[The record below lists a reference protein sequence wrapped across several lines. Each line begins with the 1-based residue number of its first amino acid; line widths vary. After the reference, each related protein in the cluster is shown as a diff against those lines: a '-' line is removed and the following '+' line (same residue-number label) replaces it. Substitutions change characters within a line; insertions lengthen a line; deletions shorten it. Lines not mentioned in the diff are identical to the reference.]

1 MKRKTFIAIL
11 AIAMVLVLSLA
22 ILTACNNK
30 KHDFSSKWEYDETSH
45 WHECMT
51 KKHSDVADKA
61 DHTFDAGV
69 VTTEPTEAAEG
80 VKTLTCTVCG
90 YQKTESVPQ
99 LEHTYDMN
107 NWKFDEQTHWHP
119 ATCAHTDLKKD
130 EAQHTWNEGVVT
142 TQPTETTEDV
152 KTYTCTVCGNT
163 KTATIGTLEHK
174 HTFDTER
181 WDHDAENHWH
191 PATCA
196 HTSEKKDLAAHSW
209 NEGVVTTQPTETT
222 EGVKTYTCTVCGN
235 TKTATIGTL
244 EHKHTFDTERWDH
257 DAENHWHPA
266 TCAHTSE
273 KKGLAAHS
281 WNEGVVTTQP
291 TETTEGVKT
300 YTCTV
305 CGNTKTATIGMLD
318 HKHTFDT
325 ERWTYDA
332 ENHWHPATCA
342 HTDEKKD
349 LAAHSWNAGVV
360 TTEPNYGVEG
370 EKTFTCTV
378 CKTTRVESVPAL
390 APKTNTISFASDLS
404 LDKTYDGRAVVV
416 AADKVNRKG
425 NGAITIEYMR
435 EDESTYSTVAPKDA
449 GTYYVRASVAPT
461 AEWLGGKIE
470 KEFTIE
476 HRTLTLSESVY
487 SRKIDQTLESGK
499 FGLEC
504 KNVQEET
511 NNVVTWVTVEVPDQ
525 YRAAGIHNIR
535 VGELIV
541 DNQNFVIESNTIVR
555 LTVWDAPEFYAGV
568 QNTFSISGR
577 GTVLEV
583 QIANGTVN
591 VGDQLLINE
600 LGKVITVTAIET
612 NRQVLESATAGDT
625 AGLLTKDVT
634 KDEVKR
640 GYTITKL
647 DTVASYDKFTATI
660 RVLETKTTPMQDN
673 YNPNARFVFIDGI
686 GDIQCTIK
694 FPTGSDMLMPGETLA
709 GVTVDFKGAT
719 VPAFVGRRFL
729 LIDGSSKTVAEG
741 VITDVAPKTRVNCT
755 VSEPTGKTAVIEPI
769 QGGEKTFALNL
780 NRSTALENIVDSEA
794 IDVVVKYD
802 GVIVGSYKRTGLGV
816 GSGDL
821 AHVENGGTL
830 SGSYININL
839 AKGVSGLTDA
849 DGNWICD
856 QANVT
861 FDVSAKQTQQVD
873 NLEAGSVTTIS
884 IGSKE
889 VKYFTLNELE
899 PLSSGWYSFVNAFNT
914 SGSSR
919 YELYTDAGVKVDMMS
934 DMFKSTGG
942 KYYVRYTVNANIL
955 NAQIGF
961 IAAKEE
967 LEATNTT
974 KSLIIPSGKKDDRLV
989 IKVTLNRALSYFH
1002 KNTVTFQGNVSA
1014 FNGSVVKV
1022 YDSNYK
1028 FYNGMGYQSLP
1039 TGHWFFLPT
1048 QNSEQTYAYIMMKYA
1063 ADLAGTAELKFEHSA
1078 AVQLLNSDLQTVPFK
1093 ANASM
1098 NFMFKAPT
1106 TGKYKIEI
1114 VATGSNAL
1122 IPPTT
1127 ISVNMVYDPNLAT
1140 VTINDNTYFNANT
1153 TEGYYSITLKN
1164 LTDSAQ
1170 TVRIHVVK
1178 VS

>member
-69 VTTEPTEAAEG
+69 VTTQPTEAAEG

-130 EAQHTWNEGVVT
+130 EAEHT
-142 TQPTETTEDV
+142 
-152 KTYTCTVCGNT
+152 
-163 KTATIGTLEHK
+163 
-174 HTFDTER
+174 
-181 WDHDAENHWH
+181 
-191 PATCA
+191 
-196 HTSEKKDLAAHSW
+196 W

-266 TCAHTSE
+266 TCAHT
-273 KKGLAAHS
+273 
-281 WNEGVVTTQP
+281 
-291 TETTEGVKT
+291 
-300 YTCTV
+300 
-305 CGNTKTATIGMLD
+305 
-318 HKHTFDT
+318 
-325 ERWTYDA
+325 
-332 ENHWHPATCA
+332 
-342 HTDEKKD
+342 DEKKD
-349 LAAHSWNAGVV
+349 LAAHSWNAGVI
-360 TTEPNYGVEG
+360 TKEPNYGVEG
-370 EKTFTCTV
+370 EKTYTCTT
-378 CKTTRVESVPAL
+378 CKATRVESVPAL
-390 APKTNTISFASDLS
+390 EPKTNAISFASDLS
-404 LDKTYDGRAVVV
+404 LDKTYDGTPVVV

-449 GTYYVRASVAPT
+449 GTYHVRASVAPT

-470 KEFTIE
+470 TEFTIE
-476 HRTLTLSESVY
+476 HRILTLSESVY

-504 KNVQEET
+504 KNVAEET
-511 NNVVTWVTVEVPDQ
+511 NNVVTWVTIGVPEQ
-525 YRAAGIHNIR
+525 YRAAGIHNMR
-535 VGELIV
+535 VSELIV
-541 DNQNFVIESNTIVR
+541 DNPNFVIESNTSVR

-568 QNTFSISGR
+568 EDMFSITGR
-577 GTVLEV
+577 GTVLSV

-591 VGDQLLINE
+591 VGDQLHINE
-600 LGKVITVTAIET
+600 LGKVFTVTAIENNGQAVET
-612 NRQVLESATAGDT
+612 ANAGDT
-625 AGLLTKDVT
+625 VGLLTKDVT
-634 KDEVKR
+634 KGEVER

-647 DTVASYDKFTATI
+647 DTVASYDKVTATI
-660 RVLETKTTPMQDN
+660 RVSEDKKTPIATG
-673 YNPNARFVFIDGI
+673 YSPNARFIFIEGI
-686 GDIQCTIK
+686 GNIPSTIK
-694 FPTGSDMLMPGETLA
+694 FPTGSVMLMPGETLA

-729 LIDGSSKTVAEG
+729 LIEGGKTVAEG
-741 VITDVAPKTRVNCT
+741 VVTDVAPKTRVNCT
-755 VSEPTGKTAVIEPI
+755 VSEPAGKTAVIEPI

-780 NRSTALENIVDSEA
+780 NRSSAFEYLVDSEA
-794 IDVVVKYD
+794 IDLVVKYD

-816 GSGDL
+816 GNGDL

-830 SGSYININL
+830 QGSYININL

-861 FDVSAKQTQQVD
+861 FDVSATLTQQVD
-873 NLEAGSVTTIS
+873 NLAAGSVTTIS
-884 IGSKE
+884 IGAND

-899 PLSSGWYSFVNAFNT
+899 PLTSGWYSFVNAFNNN
-914 SGSSR
+914 GSSR
-919 YELYTDAGVKVDMMS
+919 YAVYTDAGVKVDMMS

-942 KYYVRYTVNANIL
+942 GYYVRYTVNANIL

-961 IAAKEE
+961 IAAKGE
-967 LEATNTT
+967 LSATNTT
-974 KSLIIPSGKKDDRLV
+974 KSLIIPSGNQGDRVV
-989 IKVTLNRALSYFH
+989 IKVTLNKALSYFY
-1002 KNTVTFQGNVSA
+1002 KNTVTFKQNVSA

-1022 YDSNYK
+1022 YDSNYQY
-1028 FYNGMGYQSLP
+1028 YNAMGYQSLP
-1039 TGHWFFLPT
+1039 SGHRFYLPT

-1063 ADLAGTAELKFEHSA
+1063 ADLTGTAELKFEHSA
-1078 AVQLLNSDLQTVPFK
+1078 AGVQLLNENLQTVPFK

-1098 NFMFKAPT
+1098 NFMFKVPT
-1106 TGKYKIEI
+1106 TGQYKIEI
-1114 VATGSNAL
+1114 VATDSNVL

-1127 ISVNMVYDPNLAT
+1127 ISVDKVYDTNFAT
-1140 VTINDNTYFNANT
+1140 VNIIDNTKFNANAT
-1153 TEGYYSITLKN
+1153 GGYYSLTLKN
-1164 LTDSAQ
+1164 MTNSEMD
-1170 TVRIHVVK
+1170 VRIRVYK

>member
-22 ILTACNNK
+22 VLTACNNK

-61 DHTFDAGV
+61 DHTFDEGV
-69 VTTEPTEAAEG
+69 IATQPTEDAAG

-99 LEHTYDMN
+99 LGHTFDMD

-119 ATCAHTDLKKD
+119 ATCTHTDLKKD
-130 EAQHTWNEGVVT
+130 EAEHAWNEGVI
-142 TQPTETTEDV
+142 TTE
-152 KTYTCTVCGNT
+152 
-163 KTATIGTLEHK
+163 
-174 HTFDTER
+174 
-181 WDHDAENHWH
+181 
-191 PATCA
+191 
-196 HTSEKKDLAAHSW
+196 
-209 NEGVVTTQPTETT
+209 PTETT
-222 EGVKTYTCTVCGN
+222 EGVKTYTCTVCHN
-235 TKTATIGTL
+235 TKTAKIGTL
-244 EHKHTFDTERWDH
+244 EHKHTFDTGRWEYN
-257 DAENHWHPA
+257 AENHWHPA
-266 TCAHTSE
+266 TCGHTDE
-273 KKGLAAHS
+273 KKDLGAHV
-281 WNEGVVTTQP
+281 WNEGVVTTEP
-291 TETTEGVKT
+291 TETTDGVKT
-300 YTCTV
+300 YTCTT
-305 CGNTKTATIGMLD
+305 CGNTKTATIGKLD
-318 HKHTFDT
+318 HEHTFDMT
-325 ERWTYDA
+325 KWSYDT

-349 LAAHSWNAGVV
+349 LAAHNWNAGVI
-360 TTEPNYGVEG
+360 TKPADYGVEG
-370 EKTFTCTV
+370 EKTYTCTT
-378 CKTTRVESVPAL
+378 CKATRVENIPATP
-390 APKTNTISFASDLS
+390 PKYNTLTFDGGLELS
-404 LDKTYDGRAVVV
+404 KTYDGMPVVLNSENV
-416 AADKVNRKG
+416 HFNGKG
-425 NGAITIEYMR
+425 TLTIEYKL
-435 EDESTYSTVAPKDA
+435 EDEDDSAYTTTAPADAGEYIVRATVA
-449 GTYYVRASVAPT
+449 GT
-461 AEWLGGKIE
+461 AEWYGTSNTKL
-470 KEFTIE
+470 FTIM
-476 HRTLTLSESVY
+476 HRILTLSESVY
-487 SRKIDQTLESGK
+487 SKKVDQNLESGK

-504 KNVQEET
+504 KNVAEET

-525 YRAAGIHNIR
+525 YRTVGIHNMR

-541 DNQNFVIESNTIVR
+541 DNPNYMFSVADESKEVR

-568 QNTFSISGR
+568 KNTFSISSR

-591 VGDQLLINE
+591 VGDQLHINE
-600 LGKVITVTAIET
+600 LGKVFTVTAIEKSSQAVQT
-612 NRQVLESATAGDT
+612 ATAGDT
-625 AGLLTKDVT
+625 VGLLTKDVT
-634 KDEVKR
+634 KEEVKH
-640 GYTITKL
+640 GYTITKI
-647 DTVASYDKFTATI
+647 DTVASYDKVTATI
-660 RVLETKTTPMQDN
+660 RVLETKPTQI
-673 YNPNARFVFIDGI
+673 PNIYKPFARFIFIDGI
-686 GDIQCTIK
+686 GDIQSTITL
-694 FPTGSDMLMPGETLA
+694 PISSGLMPGYTLA
-709 GVTVDFKGAT
+709 GVTVDFNGAK
-719 VPAFVGRRFL
+719 VPAFVGRRFW
-729 LIDGSSKTVAEG
+729 LIEGGRAVVEG

-780 NRSTALENIVDSEA
+780 NRSTALKDIVDSEA
-794 IDVVVKYD
+794 IDLVVKYN
-802 GVIVGSYKRTGLGV
+802 GVVVGSYKRTGIGV

-830 SGSYININL
+830 KGSYININL

-861 FDVSAKQTQQVD
+861 FDVTAKQTQQVD

-967 LEATNTT
+967 LEATNIT

-989 IKVTLNRALSYFH
+989 IKVTLNKATSYFH

-1028 FYNGMGYQSLP
+1028 LYNGMGYQSIP

-1078 AVQLLNSDLQTVPFK
+1078 AIQLLNSDFQTVPFK

-1114 VATGSNAL
+1114 AATGSNAL

-1127 ISVNMVYDPNLAT
+1127 ISVNMVYDPNFAT
-1140 VTINDNTYFNANT
+1140 VTINDNTYFNANA

-1164 LTDSAQ
+1164 MTNSEQ
-1170 TVRIHVVK
+1170 KVRIHVVK
-1178 VS
+1178 VA

>member
-69 VTTEPTEAAEG
+69 VTTQPTEAAEG

-90 YQKTESVPQ
+90 YQKTEPVPK
-99 LEHTYDMN
+99 LEHTFDMGK
-107 NWKFDEQTHWHP
+107 WKFDEQTHWHP

-130 EAQHTWNEGVVT
+130 EAEHVWNEGVIT
-142 TQPTETTEDV
+142 TQPTETTEGV

-163 KTATIGTLEHK
+163 KTATIGKLDHE

-222 EGVKTYTCTVCGN
+222 EGVKTYTCTVCGD
-235 TKTATIGTL
+235 TKTATIGT
-244 EHKHTFDTERWDH
+244 
-257 DAENHWHPA
+257 
-266 TCAHTSE
+266 
-273 KKGLAAHS
+273 
-281 WNEGVVTTQP
+281 
-291 TETTEGVKT
+291 
-300 YTCTV
+300 
-305 CGNTKTATIGMLD
+305 LD

-325 ERWTYDA
+325 ERWEHDA

-349 LAAHSWNAGVV
+349 LAAHKWNDGVI
-360 TTEPNYGVEG
+360 TKPADYGVEG
-370 EKTFTCTV
+370 EKTFTCTT
-378 CKTTRVESVPAL
+378 CKATRVESVPATP
-390 APKTNTISFASDLS
+390 PKTNTISFASGLS
-404 LDKTYDGRAVVV
+404 LDKTYDGTPVVLNPENV
-416 AADKVNRKG
+416 HFNG
-425 NGAITIEYMR
+425 NGALTIEYMR
-435 EDESTYSTVAPKDA
+435 EDESDSTYTTTAPTDA
-449 GTYYVRASVAPT
+449 GEYIVRASVAGT
-461 AEWLGGKIE
+461 AEWYGISNTKS
-470 KEFTIE
+470 FTIM
-476 HRTLTLSESVY
+476 HRILTLSESVY

-504 KNVQEET
+504 KNVAEET
-511 NNVVTWVTVEVPDQ
+511 NNVVTWVTIGVPEQ
-525 YRAAGIHNIR
+525 YRTAGIHNMR
-535 VGELIV
+535 VSELIV
-541 DNQNFVIESNTIVR
+541 DNPNFVIESNTSVR

-568 QNTFSISGR
+568 EDVLSITGR
-577 GTVLEV
+577 GTVLSV

-591 VGDQLLINE
+591 VGDQLHINE
-600 LGKVITVTAIET
+600 LGKVFTVTAMQNGSQVVET
-612 NRQVLESATAGDT
+612 ATAGDT
-625 AGLLTKDVT
+625 VGLLTKDVER
-634 KDEVKR
+634 KEVER
-640 GYTITKL
+640 GYTLTKL
-647 DTVASYDKFTATI
+647 DTVASYDKVTATI
-660 RVLETKTTPMQDN
+660 RVSEDKKTPIATGYAP
-673 YNPNARFVFIDGI
+673 YARFIFIEGI
-686 GDIQCTIK
+686 GNIPSTIK
-694 FPTGSDMLMPGETLA
+694 FPTGSVMLMPGETLA
-709 GVTVDFKGAT
+709 GVTVDFGGAK

-729 LIDGSSKTVAEG
+729 LIEGGKTVAEG
-741 VITDVAPKTRVNCT
+741 VVTDVAHTTRVNCT

-769 QGGEKTFALNL
+769 ESGAKTFALNL
-780 NRSTALENIVDSEA
+780 NRSSAFEYLVDSEA
-794 IDVVVKYD
+794 IDLVVKYD
-802 GVIVGSYKRTGLGV
+802 GVVVGSYKRTGLGV
-816 GSGDL
+816 GEGDL

-830 SGSYININL
+830 KGSYININL
-839 AKGVSGLTDA
+839 EKGVAGLTDA

-861 FDVSAKQTQQVD
+861 FDVSAKLIQQVD
-873 NLEAGSVTTIS
+873 NLAAGSVTTIS
-884 IGSKE
+884 IGAND

-899 PLSSGWYSFVNAFNT
+899 PLTSGWYSFVNAFNT
-914 SGSSR
+914 NGSSR
-919 YELYTDAGVKVDMMS
+919 YAVYTDAGEKVDMMS

-942 KYYVRYTVNANIL
+942 GYYVRYTVNANIL

-961 IAAKEE
+961 IAAKGE
-967 LEATNTT
+967 LSATNTT
-974 KSLIIPSGKKDDRLV
+974 KSLIIPSGNQGDRVV
-989 IKVTLNRALSYFH
+989 IKVTLNKALSYFY
-1002 KNTVTFQGNVSA
+1002 KNTVTFKQNVSA

-1078 AVQLLNSDLQTVPFK
+1078 AGVQLLNKDLQTVPFK

-1098 NFMFKAPT
+1098 NFMFKVPT
-1106 TGKYKIEI
+1106 TGQYKIEI
-1114 VATGSNAL
+1114 AKTDSNVL
-1122 IPPTT
+1122 IPPTI
-1127 ISVNMVYDPNLAT
+1127 ISVDKVYDTNFAT
-1140 VTINDNTYFNANT
+1140 VTINDNTKFNANA

-1164 LTDSAQ
+1164 MTNSEQ
-1170 TVRIHVVK
+1170 KVRIRVYK

>member
-69 VTTEPTEAAEG
+69 VTTQPTEAAEG

-107 NWKFDEQTHWHP
+107 KWKFDEQTHWHP

-130 EAQHTWNEGVVT
+130 EAQHTWNE
-142 TQPTETTEDV
+142 
-152 KTYTCTVCGNT
+152 
-163 KTATIGTLEHK
+163 
-174 HTFDTER
+174 
-181 WDHDAENHWH
+181 
-191 PATCA
+191 
-196 HTSEKKDLAAHSW
+196 
-209 NEGVVTTQPTETT
+209 
-222 EGVKTYTCTVCGN
+222 
-235 TKTATIGTL
+235 
-244 EHKHTFDTERWDH
+244 
-257 DAENHWHPA
+257 
-266 TCAHTSE
+266 
-273 KKGLAAHS
+273 
-281 WNEGVVTTQP
+281 
-291 TETTEGVKT
+291 
-300 YTCTV
+300 
-305 CGNTKTATIGMLD
+305 
-318 HKHTFDT
+318 
-325 ERWTYDA
+325 
-332 ENHWHPATCA
+332 
-342 HTDEKKD
+342 
-349 LAAHSWNAGVV
+349 GVV

-504 KNVQEET
+504 KNVAEET
-511 NNVVTWVTVEVPDQ
+511 NNDVTWVTVEVPDQ

-600 LGKVITVTAIET
+600 LGKVFTVTAIET

-673 YNPNARFVFIDGI
+673 YNPNARFVFIEGI

-741 VITDVAPKTRVNCT
+741 VVTDVAPKTRVNCT

-802 GVIVGSYKRTGLGV
+802 GVIVGSYKRTGIGV
-816 GSGDL
+816 GEGDL

-861 FDVSAKQTQQVD
+861 FDVSATLTQQVD
-873 NLEAGSVTTIS
+873 NLAAGSVATIS
-884 IGSKE
+884 LGANE

-899 PLSSGWYSFVNAFNT
+899 PLSSGWYSFVNALYI
-914 SGSSR
+914 SGSTYDINHYSV
-919 YELYTDAGVKVDMMS
+919 YTDAGEKVDMMS
-934 DMFKSTGG
+934 DMFKSNGG
-942 KYYVRYTVNANIL
+942 KYYVRYTTRKALTDESV
-955 NAQIGF
+955 GF
-961 IAAKEE
+961 KAAKTE
-967 LEATNTT
+967 LTATNTT
-974 KSLIIPSGKKDDRLV
+974 KSLIIPSGKKGDRLV
-989 IKVTLNRALSYFH
+989 IKVTLNKAASYFH
-1002 KNTVTFQGNVSA
+1002 TNTVAFKQNVSA
-1014 FNGSVVKV
+1014 FNGTVVKV
-1022 YDSNYK
+1022 FDDNYK
-1028 FYNGMGYQSLP
+1028 TYVGMGYQSLP

-1048 QNSEQTYAYIMMKYA
+1048 RNVEQTYAYIRMEYA
-1063 ADLAGTAELKFEHSA
+1063 NDLEGTAELKFSHA
-1078 AVQLLNSDLQTVPFK
+1078 AAGVQILNSDFRTITFN

-1098 NFMFKAPT
+1098 NFIFKASA
-1106 TGKYKIEI
+1106 TGQYKIEI
-1114 VATGSNAL
+1114 AETGSNLL
-1122 IPPTT
+1122 IPSTT
-1127 ISVNMVYDPNLAT
+1127 ISVDKVYDPNFAT
-1140 VTINDNTYFNANT
+1140 VTKIGTTNFNANA
-1153 TEGYYSITLKN
+1153 TEEYYSITLKN
-1164 LTDSAQ
+1164 LTNSGMD
-1170 TVRIHVVK
+1170 VRIRVYK

>member
-22 ILTACNNK
+22 VLTACNNK
-30 KHDFSSKWEYDETSH
+30 KHNFSSKWEYDETSH

-69 VTTEPTEAAEG
+69 ITTQPTEAAEG

-90 YQKTESVPQ
+90 YQTTQSVPK
-99 LEHTYDMN
+99 LGHTFDMD

-119 ATCAHTDLKKD
+119 ATCTHTDLKKD
-130 EAQHTWNEGVVT
+130 EAEHAWNEGVVT
-142 TQPTETTEDV
+142 TEPTETTEGV

-163 KTATIGTLEHK
+163 KTAKIGTLEHK

-181 WDHDAENHWH
+181 WEYNAENHWH
-191 PATCA
+191 PATCG
-196 HTSEKKDLAAHSW
+196 HTDEKKDLGAHVW

-222 EGVKTYTCTVCGN
+222 EGVKTYTCT
-235 TKTATIGTL
+235 T
-244 EHKHTFDTERWDH
+244 
-257 DAENHWHPA
+257 
-266 TCAHTSE
+266 
-273 KKGLAAHS
+273 
-281 WNEGVVTTQP
+281 
-291 TETTEGVKT
+291 
-300 YTCTV
+300 

-318 HKHTFDT
+318 HEHTFDMT
-325 ERWTYDA
+325 KWSYDT

-349 LAAHSWNAGVV
+349 LAAHNWNAGVV

-370 EKTFTCTV
+370 EKTYTCTT
-378 CKTTRVESVPAL
+378 CKATRVESIPATP
-390 APKTNTISFASDLS
+390 PKYNTLTFDGGLELS
-404 LDKTYDGRAVVV
+404 KTYDGTPVVLKPENV
-416 AADKVNRKG
+416 HFNG
-425 NGAITIEYMR
+425 NGALTIEYKL
-435 EDESTYSTVAPKDA
+435 EDEDDSTYTTTAPTDA
-449 GTYYVRASVAPT
+449 GEYIVRARVAGT
-461 AEWLGGKIE
+461 AEWYGISNTKS
-470 KEFTIE
+470 FTIM
-476 HRTLTLSESVY
+476 HRILTLSESVY

-504 KNVQEET
+504 KNVAEET
-511 NNVVTWVTVEVPDQ
+511 NNVVTWVTVEVPAQ
-525 YRAAGIHNIR
+525 YRTVGIHNMR

-541 DNQNFVIESNTIVR
+541 DNPNYMFAIADESNEVR

-568 QNTFSISGR
+568 QETFYITGR
-577 GTVLEV
+577 GTVLKV

-591 VGDQLLINE
+591 VGDELHINE
-600 LGKVITVTAIET
+600 LGKVFTVTAMQKGSQAVET
-612 NRQVLESATAGDT
+612 ATAGDT
-625 AGLLTKDVT
+625 VGLLTEDITKED
-634 KDEVKR
+634 KDEVKL
-640 GYTITKL
+640 GYTITKP

-660 RVLETKTTPMQDN
+660 RVLETKPGPLQNN
-673 YNPNARFVFIDGI
+673 YKPNVRFVFIEGI
-686 GDIQCTIK
+686 GDIQSTITL
-694 FPTGSDMLMPGETLA
+694 PTSFGMLMPGYTLA
-709 GVTVDFKGAT
+709 GVTVDFKGAK

-729 LIDGSSKTVAEG
+729 LIEGGKAVAEG
-741 VITDVAPKTRVNCT
+741 VVTDVAPKTRVNCT
-755 VSEPTGKTAVIEPI
+755 VSEPAGKTAVIEPI

-780 NRSTALENIVDSEA
+780 NRSTVIEDLVDSEA
-794 IDVVVKYD
+794 IDLVVKYN
-802 GVIVGSYKRTGLGV
+802 GVIVGSYKRTGIGV
-816 GSGDL
+816 GNGDL

-830 SGSYININL
+830 KGSYININL
-839 AKGVSGLTDA
+839 EKGVAGLTDA

-861 FDVSAKQTQQVD
+861 FDVSAKQTQQVN
-873 NLEAGSVTTIS
+873 NLAAGSVTTIS
-884 IGSKE
+884 LGADE

-899 PLSSGWYSFVNAFNT
+899 PLTSGWYSFVNAFNT
-914 SGSSR
+914 NGSSR
-919 YELYTDAGVKVDMMS
+919 YAVYTDAGVKVDMMS
-934 DMFKSTGG
+934 DMFKSNGG

-955 NAQIGF
+955 DAQIGF
-961 IAAKEE
+961 KAAAE

-974 KSLIIPSGKKDDRLV
+974 KSLTIPSGKKDDRLV
-989 IKVTLNRALSYFH
+989 IKVTLNKATSYFH
-1002 KNTVTFQGNVSA
+1002 KNTVTFKENVSA
-1014 FNGSVVKV
+1014 FNGGVVKV

-1039 TGHWFFLPT
+1039 SGHRFYLPT

-1063 ADLAGTAELKFEHSA
+1063 ADLAGTAELKFEHGA
-1078 AVQLLNSDLQTVPFK
+1078 ASVQLLNSEFQTVPFK

-1114 VATGSNAL
+1114 VATDSNAL

-1127 ISVNMVYDPNLAT
+1127 ISVNMVYDPNFAT
-1140 VTINDNTYFNANT
+1140 VTINDNTKFNANT

-1164 LTDSAQ
+1164 MTNSEQ
-1170 TVRIHVVK
+1170 RVRIHVVK
-1178 VS
+1178 VA

>member
-1 MKRKTFIAIL
+1 MKRKSFIAIL

-22 ILTACNNK
+22 VLTACNKNK
-30 KHDFSSKWEYDETSH
+30 HEFSSEWKNDETSH

-69 VTTEPTEAAEG
+69 VTTPATETTEG
-80 VKTLTCTVCG
+80 VLTLTCTVCG
-90 YQKTESVPQ
+90 FQKTKPIDK
-99 LEHTYDMN
+99 LEHVHTFDMTKWSYDN
-107 NWKFDEQTHWHP
+107 DKHWHS

-130 EAQHTWNEGVVT
+130 EAEHAWNEGVI
-142 TQPTETTEDV
+142 
-152 KTYTCTVCGNT
+152 T
-163 KTATIGTLEHK
+163 K
-174 HTFDTER
+174 
-181 WDHDAENHWH
+181 
-191 PATCA
+191 PA
-196 HTSEKKDLAAHSW
+196 D
-209 NEGVVTTQPTETT
+209 
-222 EGVKTYTCTVCGN
+222 
-235 TKTATIGTL
+235 
-244 EHKHTFDTERWDH
+244 
-257 DAENHWHPA
+257 
-266 TCAHTSE
+266 
-273 KKGLAAHS
+273 
-281 WNEGVVTTQP
+281 
-291 TETTEGVKT
+291 
-300 YTCTV
+300 
-305 CGNTKTATIGMLD
+305 
-318 HKHTFDT
+318 
-325 ERWTYDA
+325 
-332 ENHWHPATCA
+332 
-342 HTDEKKD
+342 
-349 LAAHSWNAGVV
+349 
-360 TTEPNYGVEG
+360 YGVAG
-370 EKTFTCTV
+370 EKIFTCTT
-378 CKTTRVESVPAL
+378 CSATRKETTPATP
-390 APKTNTISFASDLS
+390 PKYNTLTFDGGLELS
-404 LDKTYDGRAVVV
+404 KTYDGTPVVLKPENV
-416 AADKVNRKG
+416 HFNG
-425 NGAITIEYMR
+425 NGALTIEYKL
-435 EDESTYSTVAPKDA
+435 EDEDDSTYTTTAPTDA
-449 GTYYVRASVAPT
+449 GEYIVRARVAGT
-461 AEWLGGKIE
+461 AEWYGISNTKL
-470 KEFTIE
+470 FTIM
-476 HRTLTLSESVY
+476 HRILTLSESVY
-487 SRKIDQTLESGK
+487 SRKIDQNLESGK

-504 KNVQEET
+504 KNVAEET
-511 NNVVTWVTVEVPDQ
+511 NNTLTWVTVEVPAQ
-525 YRAAGIHNIR
+525 YRTVGIHNMR

-541 DNQNFVIESNTIVR
+541 DNPNYMFAIADESKEVR

-568 QNTFSISGR
+568 QDVLTITGR

-591 VGDQLLINE
+591 VGDELHINE
-600 LGKVITVTAIET
+600 LGKVFTVTAMEKDSQAVET
-612 NRQVLESATAGDT
+612 ATAGDKV
-625 AGLLTKDVT
+625 GLLTTDVT
-634 KDEVKR
+634 QDEVNL

-647 DTVASYDKFTATI
+647 DTVASYDKVTATI
-660 RVLETKTTPMQDN
+660 RVSENKKTPINTGYSPF
-673 YNPNARFVFIDGI
+673 ARFVFIEGM
-686 GDIQCTIK
+686 GDIQSTITL
-694 FPTGSDMLMPGETLA
+694 PTSFGMLMPGYTLA
-709 GVTVDFKGAT
+709 GVTVDFKGAK

-729 LIDGSSKTVAEG
+729 LIEGGKAVAEG
-741 VITDVAPKTRVNCT
+741 VVTDVAPKTRVNCT

-794 IDVVVKYD
+794 IDVVVKYN
-802 GVIVGSYKRTGLGV
+802 GVIVGSYKRTGIGV
-816 GSGDL
+816 GNGDL

-830 SGSYININL
+830 KGSYININL

-861 FDVSAKQTQQVD
+861 FDVSAKLTQQVD
-873 NLEAGSVTTIS
+873 NLAAGSVTTIS
-884 IGSKE
+884 LGADE

-899 PLSSGWYSFVNAFNT
+899 PLTSGWYSFVNAFNT
-914 SGSSR
+914 NGSSR
-919 YELYTDAGVKVDMMS
+919 YAVYTDAGEKVDMMS
-934 DMFKSTGG
+934 DMFKSNGG

-961 IAAKEE
+961 IAAKGE
-967 LEATNTT
+967 LAATNIT
-974 KSLIIPSGKKDDRLV
+974 KSLIIPSGKQGDRVV
-989 IKVTLNRALSYFH
+989 IKVTLKKATSYFH

-1039 TGHWFFLPT
+1039 SGHWFFLPT

-1078 AVQLLNSDLQTVPFK
+1078 AVQLLNSDLQTVPFN
-1093 ANASM
+1093 ANASK

-1114 VATGSNAL
+1114 VATDSNAL

-1170 TVRIHVVK
+1170 NVRIHVVK

>member
-69 VTTEPTEAAEG
+69 VTTQPTEAAEG

-90 YQKTESVPQ
+90 YQKTEPVPK
-99 LEHTYDMN
+99 LEHTFDMGK
-107 NWKFDEQTHWHP
+107 WKFDEQTHWHP

-130 EAQHTWNEGVVT
+130 EAEHVWNEGVIT
-142 TQPTETTEDV
+142 TQPTETTEGV

-163 KTATIGTLEHK
+163 KTATIGKLDHE

-222 EGVKTYTCTVCGN
+222 EGVKTYTCTVCGD

-244 EHKHTFDTERWDH
+244 DHKHTFDTERWEH

-266 TCAHTSE
+266 TCT
-273 KKGLAAHS
+273 
-281 WNEGVVTTQP
+281 
-291 TETTEGVKT
+291 
-300 YTCTV
+300 
-305 CGNTKTATIGMLD
+305 
-318 HKHTFDT
+318 
-325 ERWTYDA
+325 
-332 ENHWHPATCA
+332 

-349 LAAHSWNAGVV
+349 LAAHSWNDGVI
-360 TTEPNYGVEG
+360 TKPADYGVEG
-370 EKTFTCTV
+370 EKIFTCTT
-378 CKTTRVESVPAL
+378 CSATRKETIPAL
-390 APKTNTISFASDLS
+390 EPKTNTISFASGLS
-404 LDKTYDGRAVVV
+404 LDKTYDGTPVVV

-449 GTYYVRASVAPT
+449 GTYHVRASVAPT

-470 KEFTIE
+470 TEFTIE
-476 HRTLTLSESVY
+476 HRILTLSESVY

-504 KNVQEET
+504 INVAEET
-511 NNVVTWVTVEVPDQ
+511 NNVVTWVTIGVPEQ
-525 YRAAGIHNIR
+525 YRTAGIHNMR
-535 VGELIV
+535 VSELIV
-541 DNQNFVIESNTIVR
+541 DNPNFVIESNTSVR

-568 QNTFSISGR
+568 EDVLSITGR
-577 GTVLEV
+577 GTVLSV

-591 VGDQLLINE
+591 VGDQLHINE
-600 LGKVITVTAIET
+600 LGKVFTVTAMQNGSQVVET
-612 NRQVLESATAGDT
+612 ATAGDT
-625 AGLLTKDVT
+625 VGLLTKDVT
-634 KDEVKR
+634 REEVLR

-647 DTVASYDKFTATI
+647 DTVASYDKVTATI
-660 RVLETKTTPMQDN
+660 RVSEDKKTPIATGYAP
-673 YNPNARFVFIDGI
+673 YARFIFIEGI
-686 GDIQCTIK
+686 GNIPSTIK
-694 FPTGSDMLMPGETLA
+694 FPTGSVMLMPGETLA
-709 GVTVDFKGAT
+709 GVTVDFGGAK

-729 LIDGSSKTVAEG
+729 LIEGGKTVAEG
-741 VITDVAPKTRVNCT
+741 VVTDVAHTTRVNCT

-769 QGGEKTFALNL
+769 ESGAKTFALNL
-780 NRSTALENIVDSEA
+780 NRSSAFEYLVDSEA
-794 IDVVVKYD
+794 IDLVVKYD
-802 GVIVGSYKRTGLGV
+802 GVVVGSYKRTGLGV
-816 GSGDL
+816 GEGDL

-830 SGSYININL
+830 KGSYININL
-839 AKGVSGLTDA
+839 EKGVAGLTDA

-861 FDVSAKQTQQVD
+861 FDVSAKLIQQVD
-873 NLEAGSVTTIS
+873 NLAAGSVTTIS
-884 IGSKE
+884 IGAND

-899 PLSSGWYSFVNAFNT
+899 PLTSGWYSFVNAFNT
-914 SGSSR
+914 NGSSR
-919 YELYTDAGVKVDMMS
+919 YAVYTDAGEKVDMMS

-942 KYYVRYTVNANIL
+942 GYYVRYTVNANIL

-961 IAAKEE
+961 IAAKGE
-967 LEATNTT
+967 LSATNTT
-974 KSLIIPSGKKDDRLV
+974 TELQLPAGKKGDKVV
-989 IKVTLNRALSYFH
+989 IKVTVKRAITYFH
-1002 KNTVTFQGNVSA
+1002 TNYVRFTQKSGA
-1014 FNGSVVKV
+1014 FNGRMVKV
-1022 YDSNYK
+1022 
-1028 FYNGMGYQSLP
+1028 FYADYSQFDGIEYTTLTSGDRFKIPNRNNQEIYV
-1039 TGHWFFLPT
+1039 
-1048 QNSEQTYAYIMMKYA
+1048 YIRMEYA
-1063 ADLAGTAELKFEHSA
+1063 ADVEANTAGLKFI
-1078 AVQLLNSDLQTVPFK
+1078 NSSTADSLPVVTTSGGAFKSVNFTAKESKNFYFNVSTPGKYRIEIAESSGPGTVPFDTIGIDK
-1093 ANASM
+1093 LYDF
-1098 NFMFKAPT
+1098 NFNSVTM
-1106 TGKYKIEI
+1106 I
-1114 VATGSNAL
+1114 GSRDFN
-1122 IPPTT
+1122 
-1127 ISVNMVYDPNLAT
+1127 
-1140 VTINDNTYFNANT
+1140 VTEKGN
-1153 TEGYYSITLKN
+1153 YSITLKN
-1164 LTDSAQ
+1164 LTNSEMD
-1170 TVRIHVVK
+1170 VRIRVYK